1 MLSTR
6 KLTYSKVYVDS
17 QYRLPSS
24 VSSSDFYIET
34 DEVIETFENTVM
46 YVIDEMVPLSY
57 YTTQEGFFQYLY
69 VILYNSDDSIN
80 RYMKID
86 FGNSVF
92 FASAL
97 SGSVATKLDQE
108 TNDIQSDLF
117 GFLYDSDSRT
127 MRLFSNNASYKFK
140 ILTDKELT
148 TTTLWQGNI
157 VPEPLSINR
166 LLGHWTEFQPTI
178 DWTSGLFN
186 LQPFNSLYIVSPT
199 LSDYHYSAPNG
210 WSNAIIKKIN
220 VSQNVGGILTS
231 PAPPLLND
239 YIDCSNRSFKRL
251 HFKLTDATGKVIP
264 LNNVPI
270 SFSLLFVNL

>member
-69 VILYNSDDSIN
+69 VILYNNDDSIN
-80 RYMKID
+80 RYIKLD

-148 TTTLWQGNI
+148 TTTLRQGNI
-157 VPEPLSINR
+157 VSDPLSINR
-166 LLGHWTEFQPTI
+166 LIGHWTEFQPTI
-178 DWTSGLFN
+178 DWTSGLFY

-210 WSNAIIKKIN
+210 WSNAIIKK
-220 VSQNVGGILTS
+220 
-231 PAPPLLND
+231 
-239 YIDCSNRSFKRL
+239 
-251 HFKLTDATGKVIP
+251 
-264 LNNVPI
+264 
-270 SFSLLFVNL
+270 